1 MRAKLILCGALI
13 GLIILL
19 GATVSA
25 QSGQPDEK
33 GLPKPADINESTY
46 VIGPEDVLF
55 IHIWKEESLSRAVPV
70 RQDGKISL
78 PMIDDI
84 QAEGLTPLQ
93 LKEVLKAKL
102 KNYIDNPAVSVIV
115 VEANSYRVYVGGQ
128 VRNPGMFRLRSETT
142 LMQIIPMAGG
152 FTEWA
157 DQKKIM
163 IIRKENGKEKRIV
176 ANYKKIVDGAAGNSD
191 ILLKSGDTVFVP

>member
-1 MRAKLILCGALI
+1 MRTKLILCGALI
-13 GLIILL
+13 GVMVLL
-19 GATVSA
+19 AAPSV
-25 QSGQPDEK
+25 QSGP
-33 GLPKPADINESTY
+33 PADKVPPKSAEVNESTY

-84 QAEGLTPLQ
+84 QAEGMTPLQ
-93 LKEVLKAKL
+93 LKEVLKNKL

-115 VEANSYRVYVGGQ
+115 VEANSYRVYVAGQ
-128 VRNPGMFRLRSETT
+128 VRNPGMFRLRSETS
-142 LMQIIPMAGG
+142 LLQIIPMAGG

-163 IIRKENGKEKRIV
+163 IIRKENGKERRIV
-176 ANYKKIVDGAAGNSD
+176 ANYKKIVDGASGNSD